1 MASTEQRAQPEE
13 DPVVC
18 EIPVHLAE
26 NLRGQLWVSMR
37 LL

>member
-1 MASTEQRAQPEE
+1 MASMAPPED

-26 NLRGQLWVSMR
+26 NLRGQLCVS
-37 LL
+37 LLAFLAL